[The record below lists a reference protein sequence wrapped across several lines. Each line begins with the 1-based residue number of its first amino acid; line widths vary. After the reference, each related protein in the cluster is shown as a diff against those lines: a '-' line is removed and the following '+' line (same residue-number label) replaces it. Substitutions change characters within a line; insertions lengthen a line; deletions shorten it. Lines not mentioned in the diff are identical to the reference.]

1 MDLRPDPPTDD
12 ELATT
17 VLRPKAAHTEV
28 VGHETARWD
37 GRDALGWAKC
47 VWEDRDAWL
56 SSRGGVESVFVAAQ
70 LLGCREE
77 AVAWLRGRTRL

>member
-1 MDLRPDPPTDD
+1 MDLRPDPHADD
-12 ELATT
+12 ELATA
-17 VLRPKAAHTEV
+17 VLHPKAVQTDAA
-28 VGHETARWD
+28 GPETARWD

-47 VWEDRDAWL
+47 VWDDRDAWL